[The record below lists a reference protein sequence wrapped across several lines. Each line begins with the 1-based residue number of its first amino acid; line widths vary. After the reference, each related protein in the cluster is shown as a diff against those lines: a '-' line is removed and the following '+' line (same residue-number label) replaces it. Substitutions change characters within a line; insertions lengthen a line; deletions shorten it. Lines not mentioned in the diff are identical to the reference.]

1 VAEAVSTV
9 TARTW
14 RFIDINLL
22 ESTGF
27 AVIYCW
33 DRPVGRHDIPA
44 PLRSGINAGVECKT
58 RMRSDP
64 ALMPTFVRHGRPSSR
79 LPSRL
84 QMLNSQRIF
93 VDSVRK
99 YCQRHGIAM
108 EMKSHGWLI
117 VMQRGSQRRLAF
129 GYDLGLNS
137 SVTHRVA
144 NDKAATA
151 EVLELSGVP
160 CVPHTLFLKP
170 ELNAYVPPV
179 GSWEAMLGL
188 LHENPGGIV
197 VKPNEGTSGQFVFKV
212 TAKPKLEL
220 AVHKIF
226 ARNLSV
232 AISPFLDIE
241 DEVRVVLMDDQPIVV
256 YSKRRPSVVGDGKR
270 SLLEIALAT
279 ISADKL
285 SAVLPGMVN
294 EFDQAAL
301 DQVVPQ
307 GQRHALNWRH
317 NLDSGAEPVLLE
329 PGATRETCIR
339 IATEAA
345 KAIHLQFGSV
355 DLVRVDGAWRI
366 LEINSGVMM
375 EALSRSH
382 PELVD
387 AAYTAA
393 LDRVFAGNDASI

>member
-1 VAEAVSTV
+1 MQNPHEARSGLMSNPSGSSARRQPP
-9 TARTW
+9 TAR
-14 RFIDINLL
+14 
-22 ESTGF
+22 S
-27 AVIYCW
+27 
-33 DRPVGRHDIPA
+33 P
-44 PLRSGINAGVECKT
+44 
-58 RMRSDP
+58 
-64 ALMPTFVRHGRPSSR
+64 
-79 LPSRL
+79 
-84 QMLNSQRIF
+84 MLNSQRIF
-93 VDSVRK
+93 VDTVRK

-108 EMKSHGWLI
+108 EMKSQGWFI

-144 NDKAATA
+144 NDKAATS
-151 EVLELSGVP
+151 EVLEMSGVP

-188 LHENPGGIV
+188 LAKHPEGIV

-226 ARNLSV
+226 SLNLSV
-232 AISPFLDIE
+232 AISPYLDIE
-241 DEVRVVLMDDQPIVV
+241 DEVRVVLIDDQPIVV
-256 YSKRRPSVVGDGKR
+256 YSKRRPSIVGDGKR

-279 ISADKL
+279 IPADKL

-301 DQVVPQ
+301 DRIVPQ

-329 PGATRETCIR
+329 PGDTRATCIR

-345 KAIHLQFGSV
+345 QSINLRFGSV
-355 DLVRVDGAWRI
+355 DLVRVDGSWKI

-375 EALSRSH
+375 EALSRLH
-382 PELVD
+382 PDLVD
-387 AAYTAA
+387 AAYAAA
-393 LDRVFAGNDASI
+393 LDKVFGEG